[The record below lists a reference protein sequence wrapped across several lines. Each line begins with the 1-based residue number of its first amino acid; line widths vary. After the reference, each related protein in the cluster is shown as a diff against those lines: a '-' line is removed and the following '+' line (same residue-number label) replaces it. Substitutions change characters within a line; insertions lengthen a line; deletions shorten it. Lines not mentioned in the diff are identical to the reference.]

1 MVPNLPP
8 CPNILMATYGNESVE
23 TLRVHLQHWLQQ
35 ILNIPI
41 VPQTPVMK
49 NFLCAEANLPPP
61 GLDITWRG
69 DDEFQDTGEGGGGG
83 KGHGD
88 EFDDEMDMDDLFDRL
103 KKNTIHTLF
112 LLLIFVLCELEP

>member
-23 TLRVHLQHWLQQ
+23 ILRVHLQHWMQQ
-35 ILNIPI
+35 VLNIPI

-61 GLDITWRG
+61 GLDITWTRG
-69 DDEFQDTGEGGGGG
+69 DEEDEFQDASGRSE
-83 KGHGD
+83 
-88 EFDDEMDMDDLFDRL
+88 EFDDEMDMDDLFDR
-103 KKNTIHTLF
+103 
-112 LLLIFVLCELEP
+112 